1 MIKGLARLA
10 KIRLDHWQTLR
21 RHAARADPRVAGF
34 KWGTDH
40 YNRIAIV
47 NRAVCEFGPA
57 NVRYLEIG
65 CESNICFD
73 AILAH
78 DKTGVDPAAGGTH
91 RMTSDAFFAQNT
103 KTFDVV
109 FIDGLHAYE
118 QVQRDVIN
126 SLASLRTG
134 GMIFMHDMLPNTW
147 IEEIP
152 TDIGGW
158 FCGDVWKIAHELNA
172 STGLTHCIVG
182 SDHGVGVIRKD
193 VDQPSYARLN
203 DDLRDRNFT
212 DYFNRLGSMNVLSYK
227 EYLDRFYGAPA

>member
-1 MIKGLARLA
+1 MSVLSALSRLA
-10 KIRLDHWQTLR
+10 KIRVSHWQTLR
-21 RHAARADPRVAGF
+21 REAAHEDKRTAGF
-34 KWGTDH
+34 DWSASH
-40 YNRIAIV
+40 YNRIAII
-47 NRAVCEFGPA
+47 NRAVCKFGPEK
-57 NVRYLEIG
+57 VRYLEIG

-91 RMTSDAFFAQNT
+91 RMISDAFFAQNK

-126 SLASLRTG
+126 SLKCLRVG
-134 GMIFMHDMLPNTW
+134 GLIFMHDMLPNTW
-147 IEEIP
+147 VEEIP

-172 STGLTHCIVG
+172 STGLTHCIVKN
-182 SDHGVGVIRKD
+182 DHGVGVVRKD
-193 VDQPSYARLN
+193 VENYTYARLN
-203 DDLRDRNFT
+203 NELKTARFT
-212 DYFNRLGSMNVLSYK
+212 TYFDRLGAMNVISYHD
-227 EYLDRFYGAPA
+227 YLNLF